1 MSTKRF
7 LSGDEAFAEGV
18 RLARPQVISAY
29 PITPQTVV
37 VERLSEM
44 VESGELKAEY
54 VHVESEHSALSCAIG
69 ASATGARTF
78 TATSSQGLLYM
89 AECLT
94 YASGGRFPIVMMNA
108 NRSTALPWNIY
119 GDQRDSLALLDHG
132 WIQAYAEDNQEALDL
147 ALMAYALAEDAR
159 VQTPVMVNLDGFA
172 LTHTYETVDVPTPEQ
187 ADAFLPAYE
196 TKNRFDFDGPVNI
209 GFSAGPEYNRYFK
222 YWEHRDMLNVPTVLK
237 EVEERFD
244 RVFGRKYSGMV
255 EAVQCED
262 AEYVLVT
269 LGSIAGLVRSVLPA
283 LREKGL
289 HVGLLRIRYLR
300 PLPSCEIARALVH
313 AKAVGVL
320 EKDVSFGAEGTVFTN
335 VNSVLQQAGLHV
347 PTCNFI
353 GGLGGDDI
361 TPQQVEEMFRVLA
374 ERAAAAGSKV
384 VGNDEAVDV
393 EAPGSGASGGV
404 SEVAAAAA
412 AGDALEASAVCE
424 TSVAPAAFAAPV
436 APAAPVTLAAN
447 AASDFPRVM
456 FLGIDDLGSPGVCV
470 PDACPSSAYLPGACV
485 LDASPSSTCSKEM
498 N

>member
-1 MSTKRF
+1 MSAKRF

-18 RLARPQVISAY
+18 RLARPQVVSAY

-44 VESGELKAEY
+44 VEAGDLAAEY

-132 WIQAYAEDNQEALDL
+132 WIQVYAENNQEALDL
-147 ALMAYALAEDAR
+147 ALMAYAVAEDER

-172 LTHTYETVDVPTPEQ
+172 LTHTYETVEVPSPEQ
-187 ADAFLPAYE
+187 ADAFLPPYQ
-196 TKNRFDFDGPVNI
+196 TKNRFDFEHPTNI

-222 YWEHRDMLNVPTVLK
+222 YQEHQDLLNAPAVIE
-237 EVEERFD
+237 EVEQRFAQ
-244 RVFGRKYSGMV
+244 VFGRRYPGLV

-262 AEYVLVT
+262 ADYVLVT
-269 LGSIAGLVRSVLPA
+269 LGSAAGLVRTVVES
-283 LREKGL
+283 LRAQGL
-289 HVGLLRIRYLR
+289 RVGLLRIRYLR
-300 PLPSCEIARALVH
+300 PLPTVALAAALGN
-313 AKAVGVL
+313 AKAVAVL

-335 VNSVLQQAGLHV
+335 VNSALQQAGVRV
-347 PTCNFI
+347 PTYDFI

-361 TPQQVEEMFRVLA
+361 MPVQVEAIFRTLV
-374 ERAAAAGSKV
+374 RS
-384 VGNDEAVDV
+384 
-393 EAPGSGASGGV
+393 V
-404 SEVAAAAA
+404 SEGV
-412 AGDALEASAVCE
+412 EV
-424 TSVAPAAFAAPV
+424 
-436 APAAPVTLAAN
+436 
-447 AASDFPRVM
+447 PRVS
-456 FLGIDDLGSPGVCV
+456 FLGIDDTPGAAASAASPKDLVS
-470 PDACPSSAYLPGACV
+470 DACRDV
-485 LDASPSSTCSKEM
+485 KEA